1 MGAACVHISHSM
13 ERAHGRLFQKMLH
26 DAAYCGSLGPALLGR
41 VGCLP
46 TLLGR
51 GLERAVRRLAATLT
65 ATCRSNCPRRCE
77 PSGCAHPESLRHCPK
92 LICRTCSLQG
102 NEDVRSEMRCPDRCR
117 VRVVASWLTITL
129 VSLPGGAFQP
139 SSSSFSSSG
148 RRSSRDEDGAWHN
161 AATLSNDAPR
171 CVENVWHG
179 GAIV

>member
-1 MGAACVHISHSM
+1 M
-13 ERAHGRLFQKMLH
+13 EGGHGRLFQKMLH

-139 SSSSFSSSG
+139 SSSSFSSPG
-148 RRSSRDEDGAWHN
+148 RRSSSHSRTRFTPARC
-161 AATLSNDAPR
+161 ASSLALSARWSMAPCGLVGR
-171 CVENVWHG
+171 RGPLCG
-179 GAIV
+179 C